1 MLNDVSAYEC
11 KPDHKDPL
19 SGSCRNAIQVPPSSW
34 YCLRGFIS
42 IRSSPPGKREE
53 ARWRELR
60 GLEVFSWPLNASYEQ
75 RNQTKKQSNTPNPI
89 RVKPHRS
96 WGCVGALKALKR
108 SEYQNLF
115 EICPQH
121 CPEAGR
127 VLNSIPSM
135 CQQGETAGRHAS
147 FPPWALVQAFDGWSF
162 RIFLYLLAKW
172 APELATMPIF
182 TNFKS

>member
-1 MLNDVSAYEC
+1 MSVLTSASQTTKTHSVGAVGMPHRCHPPPDTASEDSSAY
-11 KPDHKDPL
+11 
-19 SGSCRNAIQVPPSSW
+19 
-34 YCLRGFIS
+34 
-42 IRSSPPGKREE
+42 SPPPGEETGSQVKRTQ
-53 ARWRELR
+53 RSW
-60 GLEVFSWPLNASYEQ
+60 GLFVTFKCFIWTEKPNK
-75 RNQTKKQSNTPNPI
+75 QTKKQSNTPNPI
-89 RVKPHRS
+89 RVKPQRS

-115 EICPQH
+115 EICPQL
-121 CPEAGR
+121 PRAGR

-147 FPPWALVQAFDGWSF
+147 FPPRALVQAFHGWSF

-182 TNFKS
+182 TIFKS